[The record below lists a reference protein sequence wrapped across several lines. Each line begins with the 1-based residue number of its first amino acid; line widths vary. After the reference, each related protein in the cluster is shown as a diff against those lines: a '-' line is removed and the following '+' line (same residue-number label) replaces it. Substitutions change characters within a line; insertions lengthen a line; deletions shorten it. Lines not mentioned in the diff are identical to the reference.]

1 MLTHVKS
8 RSIIKAAGNR
18 PKRIEEY
25 IGRVNSKTGEVSIAR
40 MQSPSGWIE
49 PGQTPE
55 FDEYTLVLS
64 GTLRVE
70 TKSETIDVNEGEVVV
85 AHSGEWVR
93 YSSPGPQGADYISV
107 CLPAFS
113 PGTVYRH
120 E

>member
-1 MLTHVKS
+1 MLTHIKS
-8 RSIIKAAGNR
+8 QSIIKADGNR
-18 PKRIEEY
+18 PKLIEEY
-25 IGRVNSKTGEVSIAR
+25 VGRVNSKTGEVSIAR

-70 TKSETIDVNEGEVVV
+70 TKSETINVNEGEAVV

-113 PGTVYRH
+113 PGTVYRD

>member
-1 MLTHVKS
+1 MLTHIKS
-8 RSIIKAAGNR
+8 PSIIKAAGNR
-18 PKRIEEY
+18 PKLIEEY
-25 IGRVNSKTGEVSIAR
+25 IGRMNSKTGDVSIAR

-70 TKSETIDVNEGEVVV
+70 TKSETIEVNEGEAVV

-93 YSSPGPQGADYISV
+93 YNSPGPQGADYISV

-113 PGTVYRH
+113 PGTVYRD